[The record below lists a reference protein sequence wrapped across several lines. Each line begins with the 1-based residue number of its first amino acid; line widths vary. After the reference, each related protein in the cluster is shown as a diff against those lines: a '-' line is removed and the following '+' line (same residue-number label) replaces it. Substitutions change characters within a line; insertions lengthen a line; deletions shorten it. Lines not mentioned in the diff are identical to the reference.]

1 MDPDPILTIAEIFAS
16 IQGEGLDT
24 GLPTVFVRS
33 VGCNLR
39 CAWCD
44 TKYAYEGGAE
54 WSLDLVESRVA
65 TYKVKRVCLTGGEPL
80 LQKEAPAFVQ
90 RLMKAGYEVS
100 VETNGSLPVKD
111 LLALERAGRLRI
123 SLDIKCPSSKMHKK
137 MHFGNLSS
145 LRERDQVKFVLRDL
159 KDYAHARSVLR
170 EHPTKAA
177 VVFQPVWGRSGA
189 WIAESVLR
197 DGLEARVLVQLHK
210 VLWGARTR
218 GR

>member
-1 MDPDPILTIAEIFAS
+1 MRVCEIFLS
-16 IQGEGLDT
+16 IQGEGLDL

-54 WSLDLVESRVA
+54 WSIDSLETRLS
-65 TYKVKRVCLTGGEPL
+65 TYKVRRVCLTGGEPL
-80 LQKEAPAFVQ
+80 MQTDAPGLVQ
-90 RLMKAGYEVS
+90 RLLRSGYEVS
-100 VETNGSLPVKD
+100 VETNGSLPIGSI
-111 LLALERAGRLRI
+111 LALDKAGKLRV
-123 SLDIKCPSSKMHKK
+123 SLDIKCPSSKMHGK
-137 MHFGNLSS
+137 MHFENLSA
-145 LRERDQVKFVLRDL
+145 LREKDQVKFVLRDL
-159 KDYAHARSVLR
+159 KDYAHARAVLK

-189 WIAESVLR
+189 QIAEAILK
-197 DGLEARVLVQLHK
+197 DGLDARVLVQLHK

>member
-1 MDPDPILTIAEIFAS
+1 MKVCEIFLS
-16 IQGEGLDT
+16 IQGEGLDM

-44 TKYAYEGGAE
+44 TKHAYEGGAE
-54 WSLDLVESRVA
+54 WSLDSLETRIAS
-65 TYKVKRVCLTGGEPL
+65 YKVRRVCLTGGEPL
-80 LQKEAPAFVQ
+80 AQKDAPGLIL
-90 RLMKAGYEVS
+90 RLLNDGYVVS

-111 LLALERAGRLRI
+111 IVSLDKFGKLRV
-123 SLDIKCPSSKMHKK
+123 SLDIKCPSSKMQTK
-137 MHFGNLSS
+137 MHIENLAAM
-145 LRERDQVKFVLRDL
+145 RETDQVKFVLRDPNDYTHARAVL
-159 KDYAHARSVLR
+159 KD
-170 EHPTKAA
+170 HPTKAA

-189 WIAESVLR
+189 RFAEAILK
-197 DGLEARVLVQLHK
+197 DGLDARILVQLHK

>member
-1 MDPDPILTIAEIFAS
+1 MKVCEIFLS
-16 IQGEGLDT
+16 IQGEGLDI

-54 WSLDLVESRVA
+54 WSVDSLETRIS

-80 LQKEAPAFVQ
+80 TQKDTPELVQ
-90 RLMKAGYEVS
+90 RLLKSGYEVS
-100 VETNGSLPVKD
+100 VETNGSLPVGSIV
-111 LLALERAGRLRI
+111 ALDKTGKLRV
-123 SLDIKCPSSKMHKK
+123 SLDIKCPSSKMHRK
-137 MHFGNLSS
+137 MHFENIAV
-145 LRERDQVKFVLRDL
+145 LRDKDQVKFVLRDM
-159 KDYAHARSVLR
+159 KDYAHARAVLKD
-170 EHPTKAA
+170 HPTRAE

-189 WIAESVLR
+189 KFAEAVLK
-197 DGLEARVLVQLHK
+197 DGLDARVLVQLHK

>member
-1 MDPDPILTIAEIFAS
+1 LRICEVFLS
-16 IQGEGLDT
+16 IQGEGLDS

-44 TKYAYEGGAE
+44 TKYAYEGGAD
-54 WSLDLVESRVA
+54 WSLDSLETRISN
-65 TYKVKRVCLTGGEPL
+65 YKVKRVCLTGGEPL
-80 LQKEAPAFVQ
+80 LQKDAPELVA
-90 RLMKAGYEVS
+90 RLLKAGYEVS
-100 VETNGSLPVKD
+100 VETNGSLPVGD
-111 LLALERAGRLRI
+111 ILALDKTGKLRL

-137 MHFGNLSS
+137 MRFENLAE
-145 LRERDQVKFVLRDL
+145 LRGRDQVKFVLRDL
-159 KDYAHARSVLR
+159 KDYAHSRAVLD

-177 VVFQPVWGRSGA
+177 VIFQPVWGRSGA
-189 WIAESVLR
+189 RIAEAVLK
-197 DGLEARVLVQLHK
+197 DGLEARVMVQLHK

>member
-1 MDPDPILTIAEIFAS
+1 MKVCEIFLS
-16 IQGEGLDT
+16 IQGEGLDM

-54 WSLDLVESRVA
+54 WSLDSLETRIAS
-65 TYKVKRVCLTGGEPL
+65 YKVRRVCLTGGEPL
-80 LQKEAPAFVQ
+80 AQKDAPGLIL
-90 RLMKAGYEVS
+90 RLLNDGYVVS

-111 LLALERAGRLRI
+111 IVSLDKFGKLRV
-123 SLDIKCPSSKMHKK
+123 SLDIKCPSSKMQNK
-137 MHFGNLSS
+137 MRFENLAD
-145 LRERDQVKFVLRDL
+145 LRERDQVKFVLRDQ
-159 KDYAHARSVLR
+159 KDYAHARAALKD
-170 EHPTKAA
+170 HPTKAA

-189 WIAESVLR
+189 RIAEAILK
-197 DGLEARVLVQLHK
+197 DGLDARVLVQLHK